1 MLPALCPPLAMPKL
15 LIIDDEPNVCYS
27 LEKVLQ
33 SSRLQVASADTAR
46 KGIDAVR
53 AAPPDAVILD
63 VRLPDMS
70 GLEAYQNIRQIDAR
84 VPVIVITAHGTTETA
99 IEAMKLGA
107 FEYLLKPLDLV
118 QLRDV
123 VGRAVHLSQISRQ
136 PAMSGEQ
143 KAGSREQAGGSF
155 SQLPAPSSLL
165 DQLVGNSPPMQELYK
180 SIGRI
185 APQDGTVLI
194 QGESGTGKEL
204 VARAIYQHSRRNEA
218 PFRAINCAAIPEPL
232 VESELFGH
240 ERGAFTG
247 ADRRR
252 IGKFEQ
258 ADRGTLFLDEVGD
271 MAPATQAKLL
281 RLLQEG
287 QFERIGGNTTITTSI
302 RIIAA
307 TNQDLESLVAG
318 GRFRQDLFY
327 RLSVLT
333 IHVPPLRE
341 RIDDLP
347 LLVNYF
353 IGRMNPDLGRRVQ
366 RVSPEAMQLMK
377 AHAWPGNVRELQSA
391 VQYGLVHTAGDV
403 LEAECLP
410 PHLREAAAAPV
421 DERAVCDAA
430 RIVRDML
437 KQQRGNIYYR
447 VQAAMDRVVL
457 ETVLEHAKG
466 NQVEA
471 AEMLGISRNTLR
483 SKLRSLGLIVEKHL
497 NESPYPPGEG

>member
-1 MLPALCPPLAMPKL
+1 MPKL

-33 SSRLQVASADTAR
+33 SPRLQVVSADTAR
-46 KGIDAVR
+46 KGIEAVR

-107 FEYLLKPLDLV
+107 FEYLLKPLDLA

-123 VGRAVHLSQISRQ
+123 VGRAVHLGQISRQ
-136 PAMSGEQ
+136 PAMYDEGRLPP
-143 KAGSREQAGGSF
+143 AGAHWGG
-155 SQLPAPSSLL
+155 

-204 VARAIYQHSRRNEA
+204 VARAIYQHSRRNQA

-287 QFERIGGNTTITTSI
+287 QFERVGGNTTITTSI

-307 TNQDLESLVAG
+307 TNQDLESLVAA

-333 IHVPPLRE
+333 INVPPLRD
-341 RIDDLP
+341 RSDDLP
-347 LLVNYF
+347 LLIEYF
-353 IGRMNPDLGRRVQ
+353 IGRMNPELDRRVQ
-366 RVSPEAMQLMK
+366 SVSPEAMLLLK
-377 AHAWPGNVRELQSA
+377 AHTWPGNVRELQSA
-391 VQYGLVHTAGDV
+391 VHYGLVHSSGDV
-403 LEAECLP
+403 LTPECLP
-410 PHLREAAAAPV
+410 PHLREAAAPADV
-421 DERAVCDAA
+421 GAVFDVA
-430 RIVRDML
+430 RIVRGLL
-437 KQQRGNIYYR
+437 KQQSGNIYYR
-447 VQAAMDRVVL
+447 VQATMDRVVL
-457 ETVLEHAKG
+457 ETVLEHVKG

-471 AEMLGISRNTLR
+471 ADILGISRNTLR
-483 SKLRSLGLIVEKHL
+483 SKLRSLGLSVEKHL
-497 NESPYPPGEG
+497 NESSPFAPGES

>member
-1 MLPALCPPLAMPKL
+1 MSKL

-33 SSRLQVASADTAR
+33 SSRLQVTSADTAR
-46 KGIDAVR
+46 KGIEAVR

-70 GLEAYQNIRQIDAR
+70 GLEAYRNIRQIDAR
-84 VPVIVITAHGTTETA
+84 VPVIVITAHGTTDTA
-99 IEAMKLGA
+99 IEAMKMGA
-107 FEYLLKPLDLV
+107 FEYLLKPLDLA

-123 VGRAVHLSQISRQ
+123 VGRAIHASQISRQ
-136 PAMSGEQ
+136 PAMYD
-143 KAGSREQAGGSF
+143 GGR
-155 SQLPAPSSLL
+155 QPTA
-165 DQLVGNSPPMQELYK
+165 DAEQLVGSSPPMQELYK

-281 RLLQEG
+281 RILQEG
-287 QFERIGGNTTITTSI
+287 QFERIGGNTAITTSI

-307 TNQDLESLVAG
+307 TNQDLESLVAA

-333 IHVPPLRE
+333 IQVPPLRD

-353 IGRMNPDLGRRVQ
+353 IARMNPDLDRHVQ
-366 RVSPEAMQLMK
+366 GVSPEAMKLMT
-377 AHAWPGNVRELQSA
+377 AHGWPGNVRELQSA
-391 VQYGLVHTAGDV
+391 VQYGLVHTSGDV
-403 LEAECLP
+403 LAAESLP
-410 PHLREAAAAPV
+410 PHLRESAAPA
-421 DERAVCDAA
+421 DDGAACDVGQM
-430 RIVRDML
+430 VRDLL
-437 KQQRGNIYYR
+437 KKQSGNIYYR
-447 VQAAMDRVVL
+447 VQAAMDRAVL
-457 ETVLEHAKG
+457 EAVLEHVKG

-471 AEMLGISRNTLR
+471 ADMLGISRNTLR
-483 SKLRSLGLIVEKHL
+483 SKLRSLGLIVEKHV
-497 NESPYPPGEG
+497 NESSQVVPTED

>member
-1 MLPALCPPLAMPKL
+1 M
-15 LIIDDEPNVCYS
+15 
-27 LEKVLQ
+27 
-33 SSRLQVASADTAR
+33 
-46 KGIDAVR
+46 
-53 AAPPDAVILD
+53 
-63 VRLPDMS
+63 
-70 GLEAYQNIRQIDAR
+70 
-84 VPVIVITAHGTTETA
+84 
-99 IEAMKLGA
+99 
-107 FEYLLKPLDLV
+107 

-136 PAMSGEQ
+136 PAMYDESPQPLAEG
-143 KAGSREQAGGSF
+143 
-155 SQLPAPSSLL
+155 

-204 VARAIYQHSRRNEA
+204 VARAIYQHSRRNQA

-258 ADRGTLFLDEVGD
+258 TDRGTLFLDEVGD

-307 TNQDLESLVAG
+307 TNQDLESLVAA

-333 IHVPPLRE
+333 IHVPPLRD

-353 IGRMNPDLGRRVQ
+353 IGRMNPELGRRVQ
-366 RVSPEAMQLMK
+366 AVSPEAMQLLK
-377 AHAWPGNVRELQSA
+377 AHSWPGNVRELQSA
-391 VQYGLVHTAGDV
+391 IQYGLVHSSGEVLTA
-403 LEAECLP
+403 ESLP
-410 PHLREAAAAPV
+410 QHLRESAAAPA
-421 DERAVCDAA
+421 DERTVCDVA
-430 RIVRDML
+430 RIVRDL
-437 KQQRGNIYYR
+437 LRRQSGNIYYR

-457 ETVLEHAKG
+457 ETVLEHVKG

-471 AEMLGISRNTLR
+471 ADMLGISRNTLR
-483 SKLRSLGLIVEKHL
+483 SKLRSLGLIVEKHI
-497 NESPYPPGEG
+497 NESPPLPPGDV